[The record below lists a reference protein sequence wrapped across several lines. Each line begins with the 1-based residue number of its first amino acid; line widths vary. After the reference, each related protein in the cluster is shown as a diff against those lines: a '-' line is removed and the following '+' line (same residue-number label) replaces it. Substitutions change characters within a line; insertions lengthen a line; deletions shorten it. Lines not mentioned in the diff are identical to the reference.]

1 MACLTSLRLLRSFS
15 WVLLCGV
22 LIVPCPRELHA
33 AEEPAF
39 PTVQFLKTTDGT
51 RFAILGEKPAA
62 PAPTL
67 FVFGADMRNSLI
79 QEDGNRIGRLLTPEG
94 YLCVSLDLPCHGFD
108 KREGEASG
116 DLGGW
121 KNRIVKGEN
130 IVTPFTEQFTKVL
143 DYLIAEKYTDASEVA
158 VAGTS
163 RGGFFAFHS
172 GAADPRVKQVIAFAP
187 VTHLPALAEFAG
199 AEKNELA
206 LSLNPIHVAN
216 KLVGKPL
223 WIVIGNQDLRVSTD
237 DCLALAQEVV
247 KQSKGKV
254 NPIPVEMRLV
264 GTIAHRLH
272 ASPAPEYG
280 QLCAPHDEAARWLRS
295 QRVKK

>member
-1 MACLTSLRLLRSFS
+1 MARLKSSRMLRFVG
-15 WVLLCGV
+15 WGLLCGL
-22 LIVPCPRELHA
+22 LIVPHPCGVHA
-33 AEEPAF
+33 AEPPAF
-39 PTVQFLKTTDGT
+39 PAVQFLKTTSGVQ
-51 RFAILGEKPAA
+51 FAILGEKPAA
-62 PAPTL
+62 SAPTL

-79 QEDGNRIGRLLTPEG
+79 QEDGNRIGRLLTPQG

-108 KREGEASG
+108 KREGEKSG
-116 DLGGW
+116 DLTGW
-121 KNRIVKGEN
+121 KDRIVKGEN
-130 IVTPFTEQFTKVL
+130 IVTPFTEQFSKVL
-143 DYLIAEKYTDASEVA
+143 DYLIAEKFTDPDQVA

-163 RGGFFAFHS
+163 RGGFFAFHC
-172 GAADPRVKQVIAFAP
+172 GAAEPRVKQVIAFAP

-199 AEKNELA
+199 AEKNELVLA
-206 LSLNPIHVAN
+206 QGPIHVAS

-237 DCLALAQEVV
+237 DCLALALEVV
-247 KQSKGKV
+247 KLSKGKI

-272 ASPAPEYG
+272 ASPTPEYG
-280 QLCAPHDEAARWLRS
+280 QLCAPHDEAARWLLA